1 MPIFV
6 DDGDAGSGLQQPGS
20 NFDSGF
26 GQALG
31 AAFSEGMLS
40 GPANAGNRF
49 LVSESYANDP
59 TSPLVD
65 QQTAQQKFDALGIKN
80 IKVPEQGVT
89 QAYLDHVTETNRATQ
104 ERRAIL
110 QSAPSGVA
118 TPLIFT
124 AGLAGAMTDPG
135 NLALGFVPGL
145 GEVKAASV
153 AGRFAQR
160 FVQGASAGAVQSLV
174 AEPINALASASEGD
188 DYTLGQA
195 VENFFMN
202 TIAGGG
208 LHAFGGAVRDSIAAR
223 RQRGLQQDNP
233 QAVTDAA
240 PAGQAD
246 AVSSTGLSPDNTPAF
261 KDSFADAQT
270 DLARTI
276 NSRVDDYAYSRAW
289 NENIQP
295 YRESLAAQLDGQS
308 PRVGEINRQI
318 RESELAVQ
326 QEEQRFRDLSKQYQ
340 GQRMTRKQAESRARK
355 DVDAW
360 RQQTEETNARLRD
373 ELASNRDAE
382 VARGKLRQLD
392 HGEIPEDFADLIAG
406 RSAQIKQGLQVSPIA
421 GGVKTAAERF
431 NESNIFVRQNAFRSA
446 IRQAADGY
454 SPDIEDFFRLA
465 DPAERNAAL
474 NRLKNQADNQRHS
487 DAAARTASADAER
500 TIQQRGDD
508 ELRAAQEDLQSE
520 MELAQ
525 AHFNGLENQAE
536 INAHLA
542 EINAAAGDQSFTQ
555 AARAFA
561 ACMLR
566 RAI

>member
-49 LVSESYANDP
+49 LVSEAYANDP

-174 AEPINALASASEGD
+174 SEPINALASASEGD

-223 RQRGLQQDNP
+223 RQQRLQQDNP

-240 PAGQAD
+240 LAGQAD
-246 AVSSTGLSPDNTPAF
+246 AVSSAGLSPDNTPAF

-276 NSRVDDYAYSRAW
+276 NSRVDDYAHSQAW

-318 RESELAVQ
+318 RENELAVQ

-360 RQQTEETNARLRD
+360 RRQTEETNARLRD
-373 ELASNRDAE
+373 ELASNRDAV

-392 HGEIPEDFADLIAG
+392 RGEVPDDLADLIAG
-406 RSAQIKQGLQVSPIA
+406 RSAQIKQGLQVSPVA

-474 NRLKNQADNQRHS
+474 NRLKTQADNQRHS

-520 MELAQ
+520 TELAQ

-542 EINAAAGDQSFTQ
+542 EINAAAGDQSFAQ

>member
-1 MPIFV
+1 M
-6 DDGDAGSGLQQPGS
+6 
-20 NFDSGF
+20 
-26 GQALG
+26 
-31 AAFSEGMLS
+31 
-40 GPANAGNRF
+40 
-49 LVSESYANDP
+49 
-59 TSPLVD
+59 
-65 QQTAQQKFDALGIKN
+65 
-80 IKVPEQGVT
+80 
-89 QAYLDHVTETNRATQ
+89 
-104 ERRAIL
+104 

-118 TPLIFT
+118 TPLVFT

-135 NLALGFVPGL
+135 NLALGFIPGL

-208 LHAFGGAVRDSIAAR
+208 LHAFGGAIRDSIAAR
-223 RQRGLQQDNP
+223 RQQRLQQDNP
-233 QAVTDAA
+233 QAVSDAA
-240 PAGQAD
+240 PEGQAD
-246 AVSSTGLSPDNTPAF
+246 IVNAAGLTPDTPPVLR
-261 KDSFADAQT
+261 DSFADAQT

-276 NSRVDDYAYSRAW
+276 NTGLDDYAWQRAW
-289 NENIQP
+289 SETIQP
-295 YRESLAAQLDGQS
+295 YRDSLSGQLDGQS
-308 PRVGEINRQI
+308 PRIADINRQI
-318 RESELAVQ
+318 AENEVSLQ
-326 QEEQRFRDLSKQYQ
+326 QSDQKFRDLAKQYQ
-340 GQRMTRKQAESRARK
+340 GQRMSRKQAEARARK
-355 DVDAW
+355 DIEQI
-360 RQQTEETNARLRD
+360 RQNTEESTARLRK
-373 ELASNRDAE
+373 EISANRDAE
-382 VARGKLRQLD
+382 ISRGKLRQLER
-392 HGEIPEDFADLIAG
+392 GEIPDDLASLIEARAG
-406 RSAQIKQGLQVSPIA
+406 QIKQGLQVSPLA
-421 GGVKTAAERF
+421 GGVRTASERF
-431 NESNIFVRQNAFRSA
+431 SDANIFVRQNALRSA
-446 IRQAADGY
+446 IRQAVDGY
-454 SPDIEDFFRLA
+454 NPDIEDFFRLA
-465 DPAERNAAL
+465 DPAERSAAL
-474 NRLKNQADNQRHS
+474 NRLKMQADNQRHS
-487 DAAARTASADAER
+487 DAAARAASTDAEQ

-542 EINAAAGDQSFTQ
+542 EIQAGAGDMSFAQ